1 MWMTEKLQ
9 KSEDDMEDPK
19 TVVKKEPRKSLIVLF
34 VMSIISIVLGAI
46 ITFASSGNQNGM
58 GGGAGYVMIIGG
70 IIAMAIYIYGRKT
83 GRP

>member
-1 MWMTEKLQ
+1 
-9 KSEDDMEDPK
+9 MEDPK

-34 VMSIISIVLGAI
+34 VMSIISIVLGTI
-46 ITFASSGNQNGM
+46 ITLATGGEQTGM

-70 IIAMAIYIYGRKT
+70 LIAMGIFIYGRKT